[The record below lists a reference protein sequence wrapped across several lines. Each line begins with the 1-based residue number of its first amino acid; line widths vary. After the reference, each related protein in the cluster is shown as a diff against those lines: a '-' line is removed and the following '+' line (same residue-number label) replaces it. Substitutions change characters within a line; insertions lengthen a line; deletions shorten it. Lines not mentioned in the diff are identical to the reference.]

1 MKKLNRE
8 IGTHC
13 EDIAKEY
20 LKKNNYNI
28 VACNFRNFLGEL
40 DIICLQNNVLII
52 IEVKGRYNYDYGF
65 PREAVNISKQKSII
79 KVTNC
84 YINYKNLSNINIR
97 FDVIEVYL
105 NLENTLV
112 KINHLKDAFRA

>member
-1 MKKLNRE
+1 MKRLNRD

-20 LKKNNYNI
+20 LKKNKYNI

-40 DIICLQNNVLII
+40 DIICLQNNLLVV

-84 YINYKNLSNINIR
+84 YISYKNLRNVNIR
-97 FDVIEVYL
+97 FDVIEVCL
-105 NLENTLV
+105 NSENSSV
-112 KINHLKDAFRA
+112 KINHLKDAFRT